1 MNRRR
6 FIKIIGASCVV
17 LAAPTIVTHQL
28 SPSDDLKL
36 RPTHT
41 YDDIRKTL
49 LSYAMLSANPH
60 NTQAWKVA
68 LPRKDT
74 ILLYVDP
81 DRLLPET
88 DPIYRQIHIGQ
99 GAFIESLV
107 IAASHFGIGV
117 HIDYFPQGEYDNQ
130 SLESKPVAS
139 ITLISEP
146 TIAADPLFHYL
157 NARQS
162 TKTPYAAEAIPR
174 QQLNY
179 LNQTTNNSTFQLR
192 FVDAASDNGKMSDFL
207 TRSMIIEEQNISRS
221 LETISMFRFNDE
233 EMVTQR
239 DGFGLAQN
247 GVTGTKRWITER
259 LFISR
264 EQAEADPQSFGKEG
278 IKLTQ
283 EVANNAP
290 HFGLLISD
298 SNSRLDQIKA
308 GRIYQRTNLVTASI
322 GLVQHPMSQILQEYQ
337 DMLPLQAE
345 FKKHYEIQP
354 KQTVQ
359 MLFRL
364 GNAPLTPPS
373 PRREVNDIV
382 LG

>member
-1 MNRRR
+1 MNRRN

-17 LAAPTIVTHQL
+17 LAAPPIITHQL
-28 SPSDDLKL
+28 SNDEGLNV
-36 RPTHT
+36 RPAHT

-68 LPRKDT
+68 LPSNDT

-81 DRLLPET
+81 DRILPET

-99 GAFIESLV
+99 GTFIESLV
-107 IAASHFGIGV
+107 IAASYFGV
-117 HIDYFPQGEYDNQ
+117 RAYVDYFPQGEYDNQ

-146 TIAADPLFHYL
+146 AIAADPLFNYL
-157 NARQS
+157 ITRQS
-162 TKTPYAAEAIPR
+162 TKTPYTAEVIPK
-174 QQLNY
+174 QQFDHLNKV
-179 LNQTTNNSTFQLR
+179 TNNPTFPIR
-192 FVDAASDNGKMSDFL
+192 FVDAAGDNGKMSDFL
-207 TRSMIIEEQNISRS
+207 THSMVIEEQNNSRS
-221 LETISMFRFNDE
+221 LETIDMFRFNDE
-233 EMVTQR
+233 EIVTHR
-239 DGFGLAQN
+239 DGFGLEQN
-247 GVTGTKRWITER
+247 GVSGVKRWIAER

-264 EQAEADPQSFGKEG
+264 EKAETDPQGFGKEG

-283 EVANNAP
+283 QVANNAP
-290 HFGLLISD
+290 HFGLLISND
-298 SNSRLDQIKA
+298 NSRLDQVEA
-308 GRIYQRTNLVTASI
+308 GRIYQRINLVTASM

-345 FKKHYEIQP
+345 FKKHYGIQP

-364 GNAPLTPPS
+364 GKAPLTPPS